1 MPTVPGASEYE
12 CTTGAWVLD
21 EGGARRIDLTDP
33 TDDDGPARVR
43 FGSAP
48 GHLVIFSSPVCH
60 EAVGP
65 DRLVAYDVTSGTLVD
80 LAGSPHAD
88 DGTYLGGPVS
98 WVAGR

>member
-1 MPTVPGASEYE
+1 MFHTLTSQDDRDPRRPK
-12 CTTGAWVLD
+12 
-21 EGGARRIDLTDP
+21 ARW
-33 TDDDGPARVR
+33 
-43 FGSAP
+43 SAP
-48 GHLVIFSSPVCH
+48 DDRRAHLRSSPSCH

-65 DRLVAYDVTSGTLVD
+65 DRLVAYDVASGTVVD